1 LLRGAADAIW
11 PPVCPVCGCD
21 LDSVEI
27 ACRACI
33 ARLSPLD
40 GRRCR
45 VCSDRINGSGDTCG
59 PCAALPEA
67 TSARVIACEYE
78 RVRPWVIAYK
88 FGHRVVV
95 GPVLAR
101 AFADL
106 VWERVRAASPD
117 VVMFVPIHV
126 TRQRERGF
134 NQSELLA
141 RELAARLRAG
151 VDDHSLERHR
161 RTLPQ
166 ARLGSREERAENVRG
181 AFRIGDGAGVEGLRI
196 ALVDDVVTTG
206 ATAGQCAAALRS
218 AGAKDVFVCAL
229 AHPFLAPGGD
239 VDVAEF
245 DL

>member
-1 LLRGAADAIW
+1 M
-11 PPVCPVCGCD
+11 
-21 LDSVEI
+21 
-27 ACRACI
+27 
-33 ARLSPLD
+33 
-40 GRRCR
+40 
-45 VCSDRINGSGDTCG
+45 CSDRINRSGDTCD
-59 PCAALPEA
+59 PCAVLPEA

-88 FGHRVVV
+88 FRHRVVV
-95 GPVLAR
+95 GPILAG

-106 VWERVRAASPD
+106 VSERVRAVSPD

-126 TRQRERGF
+126 TRHRERGF

-141 RELAARLRAG
+141 RELAARLRVR

-181 AFRIGDGAGVEGLRI
+181 AFRISGGAGVEDLRI

-206 ATAGQCAAALRS
+206 ATAVQCATALRA

-239 VDVAEF
+239 VDVAQF